1 MRRIEHGR
9 VWDLSPFPLACY
21 NSFGPQ
27 ASASGKKKAVS
38 GLLCTGTQ
46 EDEMTSVIHDSVASP
61 YLGHPPLI
69 VQLRPVL
76 DLTDD
81 QFLELSQL
89 NRDLRMELTA
99 QRELIIMPPT
109 GGEAGDR
116 NAELTM
122 QLRSWAKRDGTGS
135 TFDSSTG
142 FRLPDR
148 AVRSPDG
155 SWVRRSRLDALTPEQ
170 MKEFIPLC
178 PDFVVE
184 LRSPTDSLN
193 VTQEKMQ
200 EYIENGALLGWLIDP
215 EQRRVYVYRPNQRV
229 EEMREPESLA
239 GDPLLPGFVL
249 DLNEIW

>member
-1 MRRIEHGR
+1 MVDVVHQS
-9 VWDLSPFPLACY
+9 D
-21 NSFGPQ
+21 
-27 ASASGKKKAVS
+27 
-38 GLLCTGTQ
+38 TT
-46 EDEMTSVIHDSVASP
+46 P

-76 DLTDD
+76 DLTDE
-81 QFLELSQL
+81 QLFEFSQI
-89 NRDLRMELTA
+89 NRDLRIERNA
-99 QRELIIMPPT
+99 RGELIIMPPT
-109 GGEAGDR
+109 GGETGDR

-122 QLRSWAKRDGTGS
+122 QLRQWAKRDGTGS

-142 FRLPDR
+142 FRLPNK

-155 SWVRRSRLDALTPEQ
+155 SWVRRSRLDSLTPEQ
-170 MKEFIPLC
+170 MKKFIPLC

-184 LRSPTDSLN
+184 LRSPTDSLS

-215 EQRRVYVYRPNQRV
+215 EQRRVYVYRPHRPV
-229 EEMREPESLA
+229 EELNEPASLA

-249 DLNEIW
+249 DLSEIW